1 MAAWTIGQ
9 FSGALRDRPY
19 PGRVRS
25 RLTPPLLLGLAALAF
40 AAAGLVGV
48 AAYWVPAARWID
60 GNSLGG
66 FASLGGSPTINA
78 LASVLAHSANTLPFA
93 LATLILLVTALRVR
107 GPRRVASVAVLLTGA
122 NVTCALV
129 KPNLF
134 PARDTGDWTHIPHIP
149 VPSFPSGHA
158 TASMSLALAA
168 VLVAPAAYRALV
180 SGAGVLYTVGVGL
193 ALPILIWHYP
203 SDVAG
208 GYLLAGAWS
217 LIAVAA
223 ERAAAQRWPEPGTIR
238 SAARQAIAPP
248 SRAALGVLVALAAAL
263 AVIVGTPRASAIA
276 AYADAHTTVV
286 LVAASLAVCA
296 AGVLG
301 AVVAIANRRG

>member
-9 FSGALRDRPY
+9 FSGALRDRLY
-19 PGRVRS
+19 AGRVLP
-25 RLTPPLLLGLAALAF
+25 RLTPPRLLALAALAL
-40 AAAGLVGV
+40 AAAGLIGV

-66 FASLGGSPTINA
+66 FASLGGSPAIDSVANA
-78 LASVLAHSANTLPFA
+78 FAHSANTAPFA

-107 GPRRVASVAVLLTGA
+107 GPRRAASVAVLLTGA

-134 PARDTGDWTHIPHIP
+134 PARDTGSWTHVPHIP

-168 VLVAPAAYRALV
+168 VLVAPPAYRALV
-180 SGAGVLYTVGVGL
+180 SATGVLYTVGVGL

-238 SAARQAIAPP
+238 SRARQAIAPP
-248 SRAALGVLVALAAAL
+248 SRAAIGALVAGAAVVAAIV
-263 AVIVGTPRASAIA
+263 AVPHVDGIA

-286 LVAASLAVCA
+286 LVSASLAVCA
-296 AGVLG
+296 AAVLG
-301 AVVAIANRRG
+301 AMVAIANRRG

>member
-1 MAAWTIGQ
+1 MRQ
-9 FSGALRDRPY
+9 VRLRP
-19 PGRVRS
+19 S
-25 RLTPPLLLGLAALAF
+25 ILLAFAALAL

-48 AAYWVPAARWID
+48 VAYYTTAGKWVD
-60 GNSLGG
+60 GNALGG
-66 FASLGGSPTINA
+66 FASLKYSPGIHEAAATFA
-78 LASVLAHSANTLPFA
+78 RSADVLPFA
-93 LATLILLVTALRVR
+93 VFTIALLGTALVAR
-107 GPRRVASVAVLLTGA
+107 GPRRAGSVAILLAGA
-122 NVTCALV
+122 NLSCAVL

-134 PARDTGDWTHIPHIP
+134 PARNTENWTSVPHLP

-168 VLVAPAAYRALV
+168 VLVAPRAYRPLV
-180 SGAGVLYTVGVGL
+180 SALGVIYTVAVGL

-217 LIAVAA
+217 LIALAA

-238 SAARQAIAPP
+238 GAAWRALGPP
-248 SRAALGVLVALAAAL
+248 SRAAVALVTALAAL
-263 AVIVGTPRASAIA
+263 AAITLAAPRADQIA

-286 LVAASLAVCA
+286 VVAASLTACA
-296 AGVLG
+296 AAVLG

>member
-1 MAAWTIGQ
+1 MQ
-9 FSGALRDRPY
+9 QVRLRPFI
-19 PGRVRS
+19 
-25 RLTPPLLLGLAALAF
+25 LLGLAGLAL

-48 AAYWVPAARWID
+48 VAYYTTAGKWVD
-60 GNSLGG
+60 GNALGG
-66 FASLGGSPTINA
+66 FASLKGSPAINEV
-78 LASVLAHSANTLPFA
+78 ASTFAHSANVLPFA
-93 LATLILLVTALRVR
+93 VFTIALLWIAFATR
-107 GPRRVASVAVLLTGA
+107 GPRRAASVAILLAGA
-122 NVTCALV
+122 NVSCAVL

-134 PARDTGDWTHIPHIP
+134 PARNTENWTDVPHLP

-168 VLVAPAAYRALV
+168 VLVAPYAYRPLV
-180 SGAGVLYTVGVGL
+180 SALGVIYTVAVGL

-217 LIAVAA
+217 LIALAA

-238 SAARQAIAPP
+238 GAAWRALRPP
-248 SRAALGVLVALAAAL
+248 SRAAIGLVTAAAAFAAITLAA
-263 AVIVGTPRASAIA
+263 PRADRIA

-286 LVAASLAVCA
+286 VVAASLTVCA
-296 AGVLG
+296 AAVLG